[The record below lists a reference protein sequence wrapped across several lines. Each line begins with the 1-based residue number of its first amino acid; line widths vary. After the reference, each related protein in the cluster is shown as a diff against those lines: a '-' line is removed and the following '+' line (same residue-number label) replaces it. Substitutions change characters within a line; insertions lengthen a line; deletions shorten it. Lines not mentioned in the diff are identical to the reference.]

1 MNGPEDRYRYTWA
14 HGPEVWPRLIVARRD
29 GAAQGTYVAADP
41 ELRGPGGSRKI
52 EAKAVMRVEEE
63 LGNEMPIAVEVL
75 LHLGDDELRQ
85 WYAPEAK

>member
-1 MNGPEDRYRYTWA
+1 VEGSEDRYQFTWS

-29 GAAQGTYVAADP
+29 GTAQGAYVAADP
-41 ELRGPGGSRKI
+41 KLRGPGGSRKI

-85 WYAPEAK
+85 WYAPEAR

>member
-1 MNGPEDRYRYTWA
+1 MVLRTDRYRWA

-29 GAAQGTYVAADP
+29 GTAQGTYVAADP
-41 ELRGPGGSRKI
+41 ELRGPESSRKI

-63 LGNEMPIAVEVL
+63 LGNELPIALEVL